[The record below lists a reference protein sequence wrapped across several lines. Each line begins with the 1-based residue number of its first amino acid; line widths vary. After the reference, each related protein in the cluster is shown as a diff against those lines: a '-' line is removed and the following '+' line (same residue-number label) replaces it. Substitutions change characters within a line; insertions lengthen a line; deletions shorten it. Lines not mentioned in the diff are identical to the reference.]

1 MILSRQHV
9 SLRQRYEGPRA
20 FYETALARYKKVSYD
35 KLHDFIEEGLV
46 DWNKR
51 FKPDAARSEDEAGAE
66 EVEVNGEEQVDEAVA
81 GPATESIAFSLKRK
95 STGAPAV
102 AAAPIAAAAEVG
114 AAAAAAGPA
123 GPVAAV
129 AGSKKQVHFT

>member
-46 DWNKR
+46 DWYKR
-51 FKPDAARSEDEAGAE
+51 FKPDAARSEDEEGAE

-81 GPATESIAFSLKRK
+81 GPAVESIAFSLKRK

-102 AAAPIAAAAEVG
+102 AAAPSAAAAEAG
-114 AAAAAAGPA
+114 AAGPA
-123 GPVAAV
+123 AAATGPTDPAAAAV
-129 AGSKKQVHFT
+129 GSKK

>member
-20 FYETALARYKKVSYD
+20 FYETAFARYKKVSYD

-46 DWNKR
+46 DWYKR
-51 FKPDAARSEDEAGAE
+51 FKPDAARSEGEEGAE

-81 GPATESIAFSLKRK
+81 GPAAESIAFSLKRK

-102 AAAPIAAAAEVG
+102 AAAPSAAAAEAG

-123 GPVAAV
+123 DAAGG
-129 AGSKKQVHFT
+129 ARNKVHFT